1 MHRCQKSSFSTGGN
15 NPVPK
20 DYGRPFQIFLSVGR
34 RSYLSTLSFLC
45 RSSLYLVL
53 WSAGR
58 AGRSG
63 TAAGRCC
70 GPRCCRAL
78 AGGLPWWSARATRQQ
93 ELEAART
100 RSAHR
105 SIRRDPS
112 TSRLV
117 LALVLPLDRCIACKI
132 LLRPLLLVLGCES
145 CSWFL
150 SVQVARSTE
159 CPRRAQKLARSRP
172 WGAVRGPA
180 PQSRPWGAARG
191 PPPRE
196 PAVGCRRMGSWPPP
210 LPSWEIFSFFFLL
223 F

>member
-1 MHRCQKSSFSTGGN
+1 
-15 NPVPK
+15 VPK
-20 DYGRPFQIFLSVGR
+20 VEFRHRWKQPPDTKRVGAASVPDISKCWR
-34 RSYLSTLSFLC
+34 RSSLHRSHFSASHLSTLSFGVRGARAAASTTAGRRRPPL
-45 RSSLYLVL
+45 RG
-53 WSAGR
+53 AATGR
-58 AGRSG
+58 AGHRCGARWPSPVA
-63 TAAGRCC
+63 AAGRCC
-70 GPRCCRAL
+70 GPPPAAAGRRCGVL
-78 AGGLPWWSARATRQQ
+78 ARGPPWWSARAARQQ

-159 CPRRAQKLARSRP
+159 CPRRAQQRRARAHRR
-172 WGAVRGPA
+172 RG
-180 PQSRPWGAARG
+180 
-191 PPPRE
+191 
-196 PAVGCRRMGSWPPP
+196 
-210 LPSWEIFSFFFLL
+210 
-223 F
+223 